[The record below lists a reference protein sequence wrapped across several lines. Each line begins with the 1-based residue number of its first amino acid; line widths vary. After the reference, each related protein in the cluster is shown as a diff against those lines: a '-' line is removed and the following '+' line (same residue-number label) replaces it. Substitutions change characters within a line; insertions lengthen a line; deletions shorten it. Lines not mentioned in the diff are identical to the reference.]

1 MIPSQT
7 TNYLLAKEM
16 GRSLKLLF
24 DGLGLVH
31 QVGCCSANDRG
42 LFYLYVTF
50 DRAPE
55 PSIAIKMISIA
66 CLELNGL
73 HFQVLDPLNYM
84 AYVKLPFT
92 MKEQDLDEGL
102 RLIRQNIP
110 ALTARVSQG
119 MDVHVE
125 DF

>member
-1 MIPSQT
+1 M
-7 TNYLLAKEM
+7 
-16 GRSLKLLF
+16 
-24 DGLGLVH
+24 
-31 QVGCCSANDRG
+31 G

-50 DRAPE
+50 DWAPE
-55 PSIAIKMISIA
+55 PSIAIKTISVA

-73 HFQVLDPLNYM
+73 HFRVLDPLNYM

-102 RLIRQNIP
+102 RLARQNIP
-110 ALTARVSQG
+110 ALAARVSQG

-125 DF
+125 DI